1 MAKKLLNELEL
12 YASVLVVA
20 YLSKLTH

>member
-1 MAKKLLNELEL
+1 MADKLLNELEL
-12 YASVLVVA
+12 YASVFLVA